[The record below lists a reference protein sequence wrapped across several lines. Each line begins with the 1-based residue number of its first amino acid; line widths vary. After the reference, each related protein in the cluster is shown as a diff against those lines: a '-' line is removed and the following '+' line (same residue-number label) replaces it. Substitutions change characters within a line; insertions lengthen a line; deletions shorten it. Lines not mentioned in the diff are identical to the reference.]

1 MYFASGTKSMQ
12 GHDNSAPSVGNALP
26 QMYHGEDQ
34 ETTCYKDLLDS
45 NGRIYCSKVEGTHLL
60 VTP

>member
-26 QMYHGEDQ
+26 QMYHGEDH

-45 NGRIYCSKVEGTHLL
+45 WIQRAESTVQK
-60 VTP
+60 